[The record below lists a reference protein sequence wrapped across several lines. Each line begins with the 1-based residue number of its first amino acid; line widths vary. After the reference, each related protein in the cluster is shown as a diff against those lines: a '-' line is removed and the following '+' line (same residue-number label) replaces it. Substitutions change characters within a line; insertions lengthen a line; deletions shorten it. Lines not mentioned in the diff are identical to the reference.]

1 MTGESTARGRSDLD
15 PVEPNPLRELTTLKR
30 PDMSRDVRLTAY
42 KTVSES
48 LSSHS
53 DHALQQL
60 LDTALPLGSGIGG
73 TSALLEVAG
82 TQVFVKRVSLTDL
95 ERRPEH
101 LQSTAN
107 LFGLPAFCHYGVGT
121 IGSPGSG
128 AWRELAV
135 HTMTTNWVLTA
146 EHEGFPLMYHWR
158 VLPGSTP
165 LSKELADVERAVAYW
180 DDAPQVR
187 RRIHA
192 LQQSSTSVA
201 LFLEYIP
208 EDLHQWLGVQVEA
221 GDGTTDQAA
230 TMVERE
236 LEVGTSFMQ
245 SRGLLHF
252 DAHFENILTDGRR
265 LYFADFGLALSSD
278 FDLSPEEAD
287 FCDRHQSYD
296 RSYTATYLVNW
307 LVTALHGYARQDQE
321 GRCTMVRAYAEGRR
335 PAGIPDATAAILA
348 RNAPIAVVMSDF
360 SRRFQ
365 HRSRRTPYPLRQIQQ
380 LSGARRSSL

>member
-1 MTGESTARGRSDLD
+1 M
-15 PVEPNPLRELTTLKR
+15 
-30 PDMSRDVRLTAY
+30 
-42 KTVSES
+42 
-48 LSSHS
+48 
-53 DHALQQL
+53 
-60 LDTALPLGSGIGG
+60 
-73 TSALLEVAG
+73 
-82 TQVFVKRVSLTDL
+82 KRVSLTDL

-321 GRCTMVRAYAEGRR
+321 GRCTMVRAYAEGRLPCR
-335 PAGIPDATAAILA
+335 DP
-348 RNAPIAVVMSDF
+348 
-360 SRRFQ
+360 RRDRGDPCPQ
-365 HRSRRTPYPLRQIQQ
+365 RTH
-380 LSGARRSSL
+380 RRSDVRLQPPVSAPKQADPLPAEADSAAQRSTTLLFVDQEQCPGLVDRLQEPTGEAYLPE